1 MNNDISLRRRSSGVL
16 LHLTSLPGPHGIG
29 DLGPEARRAADFLS
43 AAGQRWWQMLPV
55 GPTGAGNSPYSSPS
69 TFAGNPLLISLDD
82 LVQDGLLEVQDLEVS
97 EAFPA
102 DKVNF
107 EAVGQFKTERLRKAF
122 AQFTQEKHDKL
133 WAEFQV
139 FYRDHSGWVDDYAF
153 FRVLKAKYGQASW
166 NQWPE
171 EARLRQFRRWGQQS
185 LRSFGESAFYH
196 QFVQFL
202 FHRQW
207 HRLRDYCSQRGIG
220 LIGDVPIFVA
230 YESAD
235 VWAHPELFQ
244 LDAQGKPLVVSGVP
258 PDYFSETGQ
267 LWGNPH
273 YRWDVLKKNG
283 YSWWI
288 QRLRSTAERFDAVR
302 LDHFIAFQN
311 YWEIPAEAQTAK
323 EGRWVPGP
331 GADFFEK
338 AAVEIKNLELIAEDL
353 GTVTPEVMALRDRFD
368 LPGMRVLQFAFGN
381 DQQAES
387 FLPHHYPRRCIAYT
401 GTHDNDTTVGWYN
414 DPGNAPGSRSKEQIE
429 KERHNARV
437 YLKTDGREIHWDMIG
452 AILKSTADTAIVP
465 AQDLLGLGSEA
476 RMNRPGIAE
485 GSWQWRLSGGALSGD
500 LAQRLKRLAQDSGRI
515 D

>member
-1 MNNDISLRRRSSGVL
+1 MGVNDISLRRRSAGVL

-29 DLGPEARRAADFLS
+29 DLGPEARRTADFLAS
-43 AAGQRWWQMLPV
+43 AGQRWWQMLPV

-69 TFAGNPLLISLDD
+69 TFAGNPLLISLED
-82 LVQDGLLEVQDLEVS
+82 LLEDGFLEPQDLEAP
-97 EAFPA
+97 EFFPA
-102 DKVNF
+102 EKVNF
-107 EAVGQFKTERLRKAF
+107 VVAAKFKGDRLRKAF
-122 AQFTQEKHDKL
+122 AQFTQEKHGAL
-133 WAEFQV
+133 WAEFKV
-139 FYRDHSGWVDDYAF
+139 FYRDHSRWVDDYSF
-153 FRVLKAKYGQASW
+153 FCVLKDKYGQASW
-166 NQWPE
+166 SQWPE

-185 LRSFGESAFYH
+185 LRSFGEAVFYQ
-196 QFVQFL
+196 QFVQFI

-235 VWAHPELFQ
+235 VWAHPELFE
-244 LDAQGKPLVVSGVP
+244 LDEQGKPLVVSGVP

-288 QRLRSTAERFDAVR
+288 DRLRSTAERFNAVR

-311 YWEIPAEAQTAK
+311 YWEIPAAALTAK

-338 AAVEIKNLELIAEDL
+338 VASHLKDLELIAEDL

-381 DQQAES
+381 DRQAES
-387 FLPHHYPRRCIAYT
+387 FLPHHYPRRCVAYT
-401 GTHDNDTTVGWYN
+401 GTHDNDTTAGWFN
-414 DPGNAPGSRSKEQIE
+414 DPGTAPGSRSKEQIE

-437 YLKTDGREIHWDMIG
+437 YLSADGREIHWDMIR
-452 AILKSTADTAIVP
+452 AVLKSTADTAIIP
-465 AQDLLGLGSEA
+465 AQDLLGLGSWA

-485 GSWQWRLSGGALSGD
+485 GSWQWRLAESALTPE
-500 LAQRLKRLAQDSGRI
+500 LALKLRTATQESGR
-515 D
+515 